1 MWLGYLVVK
10 EAAQPAI
17 IYTKESIKLS
27 TQQTFRVTGMDCA
40 SCAQTVENGVAR
52 LNGVDNC
59 RLNFTTET
67 LSVSGTAVSQ
77 QIINRIQELGYD
89 VAAPNEAPPSTEM
102 PTFWQFMRQR
112 QETTLVLI
120 ALLLILPGLLFNEL
134 LPMLGWEHP
143 LLHVSSVAALL
154 LAGLPVARSGW
165 RSLRIN
171 HELTINSL
179 MTIAA
184 VGAVIIGAYT
194 EAGLVMVLFAIGEA
208 LEGYTAV
215 RARSN
220 IRSLMSV
227 SPPTATVLRPCLDC
241 QTHLGVDGYTQGPC
255 PICGVE
261 AQRVPVEALQLGET
275 VVVKPGERIP
285 VDGRILEGNSTVDQ
299 STITGE
305 SAPIAKQPDDTVFAS
320 SVNGAGVLHLVV
332 THLAEDSTISRLIRL
347 VEEAQERRAPAQ
359 RFVDKFARIYTPAV
373 VILAILVAALP
384 PLLLQQPFI
393 DATTPTN
400 GWLYRALALLVVACP
415 CALVI
420 STPVTMVS
428 ALSNAAKNG
437 ILIKGGVYLEALS
450 QIKLVAFDKTGTL
463 TRGKPVISHFQSVN
477 CQGNGCDSCDDL
489 LGLTHAVEQSSEHPL
504 AQAVAQAATAQSVQ
518 NRYPAATNVQAKIG
532 AGIVGT
538 VNDQLVMIG
547 SHRAL
552 NDMPHEAHCE
562 AISAAEAQGMTAML
576 VTADDT
582 YLGYLTV
589 ADQVRPDGATAVS
602 QLHSLGIH
610 TAMLTGDNAATAQN
624 IAQQTDIDRVF
635 ANLLPEEKVSQ
646 IEQLRQEYG
655 RVAMI
660 GDGINDAPALA
671 SATVGIAM
679 GTAGTDQAMET
690 ADIALMHD
698 DLSKLPYAIRLSRA
712 TMRTIWANVALSLG
726 IKAAFLVAVLF
737 GFGTM
742 WLAVLADMGA
752 SLLVTLNGMR
762 LTKFK

>member
-1 MWLGYLVVK
+1 MTN
-10 EAAQPAI
+10 EH
-17 IYTKESIKLS
+17 
-27 TQQTFRVTGMDCA
+27 TFRVTGMDCA

-52 LNGVDNC
+52 LDGVQSC
-59 RLNFTTET
+59 QLNFTTET
-67 LSVSGTAVSQ
+67 LRVSGTAVPQ
-77 QIINRIQELGYD
+77 NIISRIQELGYD
-89 VAAPNEAPPSTEM
+89 VAAPDEKLETAETLN
-102 PTFWQFMRQR
+102 FWQFMRQR
-112 QETTLVLI
+112 QETTL
-120 ALLLILPGLLFNEL
+120 ALVGALLILPGLLFNEL

-143 LLHVSSVAALL
+143 LLDLTSVAALV
-154 LAGLPVARSGW
+154 LAGIPIARSGW

-171 HELTINSL
+171 HELTINAL

-184 VGAVIIGAYT
+184 VGAVFIGAYT

-215 RARSN
+215 RARNS
-220 IRSLMSV
+220 IRSLMRV
-227 SPPTATVLRPCLDC
+227 SPQSATVLRPCIDC
-241 QTHLGVDGYTQGPC
+241 ETHLGQNGYTNGEC
-255 PICGVE
+255 PFCGVE
-261 AQRVPVEALQLGET
+261 PHRVPVEEVNLGET

-285 VDGRILEGNSTVDQ
+285 VDGRILSGSSTVDQ
-299 STITGE
+299 SIITGE

-320 SVNGAGVLHLVV
+320 SINGAGVLHLEV

-359 RFVDKFARIYTPAV
+359 RFIDRFARIYTPAV
-373 VILAILVAALP
+373 VVLAALVAIVP
-384 PLLLQQPFI
+384 PLLWQQPFI
-393 DATTPTN
+393 DTATPTN

-420 STPVTMVS
+420 SIPVSLVS

-437 ILIKGGVYLEALS
+437 VLVKGGAYLEALS

-463 TRGKPVISHFQSVN
+463 TQGKPAITHFQSIN
-477 CQGNGCDSCDDL
+477 CQGNGCEPCSDL

-504 AQAVAQAATAQSVQ
+504 AQAVAQAAGAYRVQ
-518 NRYPAATNVQAKIG
+518 NRYPAATDVQAHIG
-532 AGIVGT
+532 AGIAGT
-538 VNDQLVMIG
+538 VNGQQIMIG
-547 SHRAL
+547 SHRAFTDL
-552 NDMPHEAHCE
+552 PHDAHCT
-562 AISAAEAQGMTAML
+562 AISAAEAEGLTAML
-576 VTADDT
+576 VTADEH

-589 ADQVRPDGATAVS
+589 ADQVRGDAATAVS
-602 QLHSLGIH
+602 QLHNLGIQ
-610 TAMLTGDNAATAQN
+610 TAMLTGDNQATAQN
-624 IAQQTDIDRVF
+624 IAGQTGIDRVF
-635 ANLLPEEKVSQ
+635 ASLLPAEKV
-646 IEQLRQEYG
+646 EKVEELRAEYG
-655 RVAMI
+655 HIAMI

-679 GTAGTDQAMET
+679 GAAGTDQAMET

-698 DLSKLPYAIRLSRA
+698 DLSKLSYAIRLSRSA
-712 TMRTIWANVALSLG
+712 MRTVRANVALSLG

>member
-1 MWLGYLVVK
+1 M
-10 EAAQPAI
+10 ANQH
-17 IYTKESIKLS
+17 
-27 TQQTFRVTGMDCA
+27 TFRVTGMDCA

-52 LNGVDNC
+52 LDGVESC
-59 RLNFTTET
+59 QLNFTTET
-67 LSVSGTAVSQ
+67 LRVSGTAVPQ
-77 QIINRIQELGYD
+77 NIISRIQELGYD
-89 VAAPNEAPPSTEM
+89 IAAPDEKPETAETLN
-102 PTFWQFMRQR
+102 FWQFMRQR
-112 QETTLVLI
+112 QETTL
-120 ALLLILPGLLFNEL
+120 ALVGALLILPGLLFNEL

-143 LLHVSSVAALL
+143 LLNLTSVAALV
-154 LAGLPVARSGW
+154 LAGLPIARSGW
-165 RSLRIN
+165 RSLRVN
-171 HELTINSL
+171 HELTINAL

-184 VGAVIIGAYT
+184 VGAVFIGAYT

-215 RARSN
+215 RARNS
-220 IRSLMSV
+220 IRSLMRV
-227 SPPTATVLRPCLDC
+227 SPQSATVMRPCMDC
-241 QTHLGVDGYTQGPC
+241 KEHLGQNGYTQGEC
-255 PICGVE
+255 PFCGVE
-261 AQRVPVEALQLGET
+261 PHRVPVEELKLGET
-275 VVVKPGERIP
+275 VVVKPGERVP
-285 VDGRILEGNSTVDQ
+285 VDGRILSGSSTVDQ

-320 SVNGAGVLHLVV
+320 SINGAGVLHLEV

-359 RFVDKFARIYTPAV
+359 RFIDRFSRVYTPAV
-373 VILAILVAALP
+373 VVLAMLVAVVP
-384 PLLLQQPFI
+384 PLLWQQPFI
-393 DATTPTN
+393 DTVTPTN

-420 STPVTMVS
+420 SIPVSLVS

-437 ILIKGGVYLEALS
+437 VLIKGGAYLEALS

-463 TRGKPVISHFQSVN
+463 TQGKPAVTHFQSIN
-477 CQGNGCDSCDDL
+477 CQGNGCEPCNDL

-504 AQAVAQAATAQSVQ
+504 AQAVAQAAGVHSVQ
-518 NRYPAATNVQAKIG
+518 NRYPAATDVQARIG
-532 AGIVGT
+532 AGIAGT
-538 VNDQLVMIG
+538 VNGQQVVIG

-552 NDMPHEAHCE
+552 TNLPHDAHCA
-562 AISAAEAQGMTAML
+562 AISAAEAEGLTAML
-576 VTADDT
+576 VTADEQ

-589 ADQVRPDGATAVS
+589 ADQVRGDAATAVA
-602 QLHSLGIH
+602 QLHDLGIQ
-610 TAMLTGDNAATAQN
+610 TAMLTGDNRATAQN
-624 IAQQTDIDRVF
+624 IAGQTGIDRVF
-635 ANLLPEEKVSQ
+635 ASLLPAEKV
-646 IEQLRQEYG
+646 EKVEELRAEYG
-655 RVAMI
+655 HIAMI

-679 GTAGTDQAMET
+679 GAAGTDQAMET

-698 DLSKLPYAIRLSRA
+698 DLGKLSYAIRLSQA
-712 TMRTIWANVALSLG
+712 AMRTVRANVALSLG